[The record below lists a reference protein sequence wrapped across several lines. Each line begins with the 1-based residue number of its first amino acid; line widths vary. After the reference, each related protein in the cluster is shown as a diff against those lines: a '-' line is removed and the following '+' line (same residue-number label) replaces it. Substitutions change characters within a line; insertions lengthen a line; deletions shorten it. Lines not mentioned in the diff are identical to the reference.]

1 MKCELQKSEIQKIAL
16 EHSYT
21 ANNIEKVIRLS
32 FILNDLNA
40 HTEFSG
46 KLLLKGG
53 TAINLLAFAEPPRL
67 SVDLDLDFAE
77 DISKELMMD
86 ERDKINRALGLYC
99 QENGYEVTQ
108 RKSFSLDSYSLY
120 YITVTVSR
128 DKIKLDI
135 NYHNRCHILPY
146 VVTQIPFPFSVKDG
160 MLNVAHLALPELF
173 GGKIKAF
180 YERCK
185 PRDIYDIYSLAQSGI
200 LSAPEERDLLRKCTV
215 FYSTLGNPDNPC
227 LLKQDVRHILEM
239 PFQDIKAQLL
249 PMLHI
254 NAGKYPKDEI
264 NHCVATVKLFMFFLV
279 MIL

>member
-1 MKCELQKSEIQKIAL
+1 
-16 EHSYT
+16 
-21 ANNIEKVIRLS
+21 
-32 FILNDLNA
+32 
-40 HTEFSG
+40 
-46 KLLLKGG
+46 
-53 TAINLLAFAEPPRL
+53 
-67 SVDLDLDFAE
+67 
-77 DISKELMMD
+77 
-86 ERDKINRALGLYC
+86 
-99 QENGYEVTQ
+99 
-108 RKSFSLDSYSLY
+108 
-120 YITVTVSR
+120 
-128 DKIKLDI
+128 
-135 NYHNRCHILPY
+135 
-146 VVTQIPFPFSVKDG
+146 

-227 LLKQDVRHILEM
+227 LLEQDVRHILEM

-264 NHCVATVKLFMFFLV
+264 NHCVIDYLSALMTLDETEQKYMDEFYKGNYGPNLLFDDEIAVKLLNHPVALRTQQQIMKSKSKDE
-279 MIL
+279 IEND